1 LVGALSKSGFLKDVG
16 HAIAAACCGLAGERS
31 SVGIQTRRDIVYLAL
46 AGFFVTNAILGELTG
61 GKLFTFGPFT
71 LSIGVIPWPVVF
83 IATDLIN
90 EYFGREGVRRLT
102 LMTIALIVYAFAVLF
117 LAMQVPA
124 ASFSPVSD
132 ANFQAVFGQS
142 LWIIVGSVIAFG
154 VSQLVDVGIFWL
166 VRYKTGGRYLWMRA
180 TGSTVVSQFIDSIV
194 IIGIA
199 FWLPGKIQTS
209 EFLTVAAS
217 NYSFKLIVALGITP
231 LLYAGHAVIDR
242 FLGVDEATH
251 LIEQSAKASEEAVL

>member
-1 LVGALSKSGFLKDVG
+1 M
-16 HAIAAACCGLAGERS
+16 
-31 SVGIQTRRDIVYLAL
+31 GIQSRRDIVYLAL

-102 LMTIALIVYAFAVLF
+102 FMTIGLIVYAFVVLF

-124 ASFSPVSD
+124 ASFSPGD
-132 ANFQAVFGQS
+132 RRAVPGCVRPVAVDYCRQRHR
-142 LWIIVGSVIAFG
+142 LR
-154 VSQLVDVGIFWL
+154 VSQLVDVFIFWL
-166 VRYKTGGRYLWMRA
+166 VRHKTGGRYLWMRA
-180 TGSTVVSQFIDSIV
+180 TGSTVVSQLIDSIV

-199 FWLPGKIQTS
+199 FWLPGKSARPRNSSRWRHRTIP
-209 EFLTVAAS
+209 S
-217 NYSFKLIVALGITP
+217 N
-231 LLYAGHAVIDR
+231 
-242 FLGVDEATH
+242 
-251 LIEQSAKASEEAVL
+251 

>member
-1 LVGALSKSGFLKDVG
+1 MMELQS
-16 HAIAAACCGLAGERS
+16 
-31 SVGIQTRRDIVYLAL
+31 RRDIVYMAL

-61 GKLFTFGPFT
+61 GKLFTLGPFT

-102 LMTIALIVYAFAVLF
+102 FMTIGLIVYAFIVLF

-124 ASFSPVSD
+124 VSFSPVSD
-132 ANFQAVFGQS
+132 AQFQAVFGQS
-142 LWIIVGSVIAFG
+142 MWIIVGSVIAFAL
-154 VSQLVDVGIFWL
+154 SQMIDVFIFWL
-166 VRYKTGGRYLWMRA
+166 VRHKTGARFLWMRA
-180 TGSTVVSQFIDSIV
+180 TGSTVVSQLIDSIV

-199 FWLPGKIQTS
+199 FWLPGKVKTS

-217 NYSFKLIVALGITP
+217 NYSFKLIVAIGITP
-231 LLYAGHAVIDR
+231 LLYAGHAAIDR
-242 FLGVDEATH
+242 FLGAAEAH
-251 LIEQSAKASEEAVL
+251 QLVEQSAKASEEAAV

>member
-1 LVGALSKSGFLKDVG
+1 MS
-16 HAIAAACCGLAGERS
+16 
-31 SVGIQTRRDIVYLAL
+31 L

-102 LMTIALIVYAFAVLF
+102 LMTIGLIVYAFIVLF

-124 ASFSPVSD
+124 ASFSPVTD
-132 ANFQAVFGQS
+132 GQFQAVFGQS
-142 LWIIVGSVIAFG
+142 LWIIVGSVIAFAC
-154 VSQLVDVGIFWL
+154 SQLIDVFIFWL
-166 VRYKTGGRYLWMRA
+166 VRHKTGGRYLWMRA
-180 TGSTVVSQFIDSIV
+180 TGSTVVSQLIDSII

-199 FWLPGKIQTS
+199 FWLPGKVKTS

-217 NYSFKLIVALGITP
+217 NYSFKLIVALSITP
-231 LLYAGHAVIDR
+231 LLYAGHAAIDR
-242 FLGVDEATH
+242 FLGTEAAH
-251 LIEQSAKASEEAVL
+251 ELIEASAKASEGEVV